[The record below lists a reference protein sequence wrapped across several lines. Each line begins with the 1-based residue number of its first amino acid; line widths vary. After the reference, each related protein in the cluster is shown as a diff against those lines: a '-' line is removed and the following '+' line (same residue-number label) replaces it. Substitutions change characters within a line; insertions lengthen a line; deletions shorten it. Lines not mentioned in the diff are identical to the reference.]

1 MVRVSRLLAAAACV
15 LALAACNKS
24 ATAVGAAGPE
34 DMSMGNPNAKVL
46 VAEYASVAC
55 PHCAAFNNDVFPAFK
70 AKYVDTGRVH
80 YVLHEMLVGGQAEVT
95 MAAAGFLLARCAG
108 KDKYFPVVDE
118 IFRAQ
123 KSIFD
128 SGDLRGGLLRIA
140 QSTGMSEPQFTAC
153 IGDQAALK
161 ALNARVE
168 KAGKND
174 GVDSTPT
181 FIING
186 NKLVGEQTMAE
197 LDKAIAA
204 AEKK

>member
-1 MVRVSRLLAAAACV
+1 MLRVSRRLALIAAS
-15 LALAACNKS
+15 LAVLAACNKS
-24 ATAVGAAGPE
+24 SLGAPSPE
-34 DMSMGNPNAKVL
+34 DMTMGNPNAKVL

-55 PHCAAFNNDVFPAFK
+55 PHCAAFNNDIFPAFK
-70 AKYVDTGRVH
+70 AKYIDTGKVH
-80 YVLHEMLVGGQAEVT
+80 YVLHEMLVGGQSEQAL
-95 MAAAGFLLARCAG
+95 AAAGFLLARCAG

-140 QSTGMSEPQFTAC
+140 LSAGMTEAQFNSC

-168 KAGKND
+168 AAGKD
-174 GVDSTPT
+174 GVNSTPT
-181 FIING
+181 FIVNG
-186 NKLVGEQTMAE
+186 NKMVGEQTLAQ
-197 LDKAIAA
+197 LDKAITA
-204 AEKK
+204 AEK